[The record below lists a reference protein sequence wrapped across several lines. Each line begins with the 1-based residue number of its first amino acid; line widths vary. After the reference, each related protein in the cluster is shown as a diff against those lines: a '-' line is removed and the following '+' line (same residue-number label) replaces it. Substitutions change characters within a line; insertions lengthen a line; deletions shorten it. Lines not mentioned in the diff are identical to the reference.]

1 MTTSSSVVKEI
12 KIIVNGGQATASID
26 GVTVSTKK
34 LNSELVKLSQNAGK
48 GRGASGATGG
58 ATATVMELGRTIS
71 DSNYG
76 IRGMANNVSQLAS
89 NFMFMTRT
97 VDETTKKAAGFGGA
111 LSNVGKAIIGP
122 LGILLAIQTAIALLE
137 RWSMNTEK
145 ATDVTKE
152 LSDSIA
158 GAEGSAGANLKILR
172 DTLKKNM
179 LTQQEANDAVRE
191 ANKEY
196 KGLNLQLDENYQL
209 TEESVF
215 AIDVKIIALEKLAK
229 ATALQ
234 SLLSK
239 KYGEML
245 ELESK
250 QTKLDVKAQEEL
262 VAEQN
267 KVSKS
272 TDGMRKARGRFA
284 SDYGDYNQTV
294 ITAATTS
301 KKAAEE
307 NKQSIIELS
316 EEIQALLKVG
326 GEQGLISEMFKGKTK
341 GGGKKAKD
349 ILKEEFDFDLQEWY
363 RGEILKF
370 DAARQMEFDLQQDT
384 LDRRKAFTSESLT
397 MQSEGN
403 LILLNERIRHEEEIL
418 SHILLTDEQRID
430 REHNLSMMRIQQ
442 QDQELEHE
450 IMVIELKKKAQMEY
464 INFVSGISNVFR
476 NIGKQNEDLAK
487 VGLVLQKGAAIAGV
501 IIENSAANQIV
512 KLAGSK
518 EVGAYNAKAAI
529 SLNPV
534 VTAAFKFAA
543 RAAAAGTAKRVA
555 KNNIGAGISI
565 ANILSTSLKSR
576 KSSGSGAGGVDASS
590 GAAVG
595 GGDRT
600 FDFNLVGSTGT
611 NQLAEAVGSQFQEPV
626 QAYVVS
632 SQMTSQQELDL
643 QISTG
648 ASLGGD

>member
-1 MTTSSSVVKEI
+1 MATSSSVVKEI
-12 KIIVNGGQATASID
+12 KIIVNGGQATASIN

-48 GRGASGATGG
+48 GKGASGATGG
-58 ATATVMELGRTIS
+58 ATATVLELGRTIS

-89 NFMFMTRT
+89 NFLFMTRT
-97 VDETTKKAAGFGGA
+97 VDETTKKAIGFGGA
-111 LSNVGKAIIGP
+111 LSSVGRAIIGP
-122 LGILLAIQTAIALLE
+122 LGILLGIQTAIALLE
-137 RWSMNTEK
+137 KWSMNTEK

-209 TEESVF
+209 TEDSVF

-234 SLLSK
+234 SLLTK

-250 QTKLDVKAQEEL
+250 QTELDVKAQEDL

-272 TDGMRKARGRFA
+272 TDEMRKARGRFA
-284 SDYGDYNQTV
+284 ADYGDYNQTV
-294 ITAATTS
+294 ITAATAS

-316 EEIQALLKVG
+316 EEVQALLKVG
-326 GEQGLISEMFKGKTK
+326 GEQGLVSEMFKGKNK
-341 GGGKKAKD
+341 SGRDKKAKD
-349 ILKEEFDFDLQEWY
+349 IIKEEFEFNLQEWY
-363 RGEILKF
+363 RGELMKF
-370 DAARQMEFDLQQDT
+370 DEAKKMEFEIQQAT
-384 LDRRKAFTSESLT
+384 LDSRKIYYEDSLE
-397 MQSEGN
+397 QVSASN
-403 LILLNERIRHEEEIL
+403 LLILREQIKHEEDIL
-418 SHILLTDEQRID
+418 SHKVLTDEDRIK
-430 REHNLSMMRIQQ
+430 REHNLSLMRINL
-442 QDQELEHE
+442 QDQEFEHE
-450 IMVIELKKKAQMEY
+450 MLLLDLRMQAQMEY
-464 INFVSGISNVFR
+464 VEFVHGIGSVFST
-476 NIGKQNEDLAK
+476 IGKENEELAK
-487 VGLVLQKGAAIAGV
+487 VGLVIEKGAAIAGV
-501 IIENSAANQIV
+501 VIEASKANAQIV
-512 KLAGSK
+512 SASVSEASFYK
-518 EVGAYNAKAAI
+518 
-529 SLNPV
+529 
-534 VTAAFKFAA
+534 
-543 RAAAAGTAKRVA
+543 AAAAATAMFPQASAFYAAKATKAPIDAAKRVT
-555 KNNIGAGISI
+555 KNNIGAGIAI
-565 ANILSTSLKSR
+565 ANILATSLTSS
-576 KSSGSGAGGVDASS
+576 KSSVGGRAGGAET
-590 GAAVG
+590 GAG

-611 NQLAEAVGSQFQEPV
+611 NQLAEAVGSQFDQPV